1 MTTSNKVVGPSKTNI
16 VKSTRF
22 VLKTPIALPT
32 KGLHRAVIGE
42 VTNETGMEN
51 YVEINRIRVPVIL
64 EEKDSKGTNCILDKL
79 PCLSDVKQQLSTS
92 KFDFEVGES
101 VNWQRYDSSR
111 CRTPTKISGEA
122 IPGDCFDWSPP
133 KR

>member
-1 MTTSNKVVGPSKTNI
+1 MKLTGH
-16 VKSTRF
+16 KSPEIHRGYTHLEMET
-22 VLKTPIALPT
+22 LKEAL
-32 KGLHRAVIGE
+32 L
-42 VTNETGMEN
+42 
-51 YVEINRIRVPVIL
+51 
-64 EEKDSKGTNCILDKL
+64 KL

-92 KFDFEVGES
+92 KFDFEVGEA

-111 CRTPTKISGEA
+111 CRTSAKIFGEA